1 LSSRMRG
8 GTPTVNEPQPSA
20 GVGDLLGSI
29 LGGIGGGMPAG
40 ASNAPGGSVVD
51 MLGGLLGGGRR

>member
-1 LSSRMRG
+1 MRG
-8 GTPTVNEPQPSA
+8 GTPTGNEPQPSA
-20 GVGDLLGSI
+20 GAGDLLGSI